1 MYLRFFTLVDKAYN
15 DFSSY
20 SSRYNKK
27 AELSVFLRVLPL
39 ALCNNDDKLVI

>member
-15 DFSSY
+15 NFSSY

-27 AELSVFLRVLPL
+27 GRTLSIFEGSAFSIML
-39 ALCNNDDKLVI
+39 

>member
-27 AELSVFLRVLPL
+27 GRTLSIFECSAFSIML
-39 ALCNNDDKLVI
+39 

>member
-27 AELSVFLRVLPL
+27 GRTFSIFEGSAFSIML
-39 ALCNNDDKLVI
+39 

>member
-27 AELSVFLRVLPL
+27 GRTLSIFEVSAFSIML
-39 ALCNNDDKLVI
+39 

>member
-20 SSRYNKK
+20 SSPNNKK
-27 AELSVFLRVLPL
+27 GRTL
-39 ALCNNDDKLVI
+39 KY